1 MPAPGWRRAVSRWSA
16 WLLFEVSCLS
26 RFMFSFLFWFWLLL
40 RFVLVRGF
48 RARLR
53 NPVVCDGISGTRW
66 NRVLLGQG
74 WRRIAVD
81 LGCYGLLCRLRRQ
94 LSFQKGWVAMG

>member
-1 MPAPGWRRAVSRWSA
+1 
-16 WLLFEVSCLS
+16 
-26 RFMFSFLFWFWLLL
+26 MFSFLFWFWLLL

-94 LSFQKGWVAMG
+94 LSFQKGRVAMGNINIVKAETDNKILVLQITMQIG